1 MSLIFVLLPPPNN
14 KNLASIHGQK
24 CLWGNCGIQP
34 HVTGP
39 EKSHPPVCWVNRQ
52 ILVPAVDPAMAH
64 PLSHSLGTPR
74 KHYLRQSPMDMRAFA
89 ELQVSRW
96 EISAHHWR
104 EKEKKM
110 HLEALE
116 CIRVSAW
123 LYPHHPSSKVTQ
135 LRAERDLDWW
145 YLLWGKGKVCESVP
159 VFPSCMECYHRG

>member
-1 MSLIFVLLPPPNN
+1 MYLQLYYKASDISIMVAKDVPHFCPPAPPNN

-104 EKEKKM
+104 EKEKKN
-110 HLEALE
+110 AFGG
-116 CIRVSAW
+116 IRVYKSISLTLPASPF
-123 LYPHHPSSKVTQ
+123 L
-135 LRAERDLDWW
+135 
-145 YLLWGKGKVCESVP
+145 KGDP
-159 VFPSCMECYHRG
+159 A